1 MSKKTSMQDIADKLN
16 ISRMTVSKAFKND
29 TDISSEMKDKVRLM
43 AQEMGYKYV
52 KNDKVDLIVLVP
64 EVFLAETED
73 FYTTLFRRLNENAN
87 TKNINLLLKVVNK
100 NDEKQLNIDFSTIGR
115 DGIIMLGQFEK
126 NYVIK
131 VAALRLPLICVDFYY
146 DDLDLDSIVSN
157 NFNAGYIATKYLI
170 KEGHKSI
177 GFVGSIPSTNSIID
191 RYLGYT
197 KAKIE
202 YQINHENIV
211 VDDRDE
217 NGSMIPIYLPD
228 KLPTA
233 FLCNNDH
240 VAYLLIKKLQE
251 KGIHVPNDVSVVGF
265 DDVIYSKISNP
276 SITTMKVSRKYMAE
290 QAIMLMLRRI
300 KNRNAKLINMSLEC
314 LMVERDSV
322 MQKEV

>member
-100 NDEKQLNIDFSTIGR
+100 NDEKQLNIDFSTTGR

-146 DDLDLDSIVSN
+146 DDLNLDSIVSN

-170 KEGHKSI
+170 KQGHKSI

-217 NGSMIPIYLPD
+217 NGSMIPICLPD

-276 SITTMKVSRKYMAE
+276 TITTMKVSRKYMAE